1 MLLKS
6 VRSYIQNLLLTSI
19 FIPSISFAEI
29 NTSELL
35 TNLPAGASAS
45 FIAKNLE
52 TNQII
57 TQYQSDVFMLPASTQ
72 KVFTALAAKLVLP
85 NDFRFQT
92 ALLTNEKV
100 ENGIIKGD
108 LIAKFTGDP
117 DFTSGQLYQLI
128 GQLKK
133 QGIEKIEGNLIL
145 DTSVFASH
153 DKAAGWIWNDLTM
166 CFNAPPAAVNV
177 DNNCFM
183 PI

>member
-19 FIPSISFAEI
+19 LIPSISFAEI

-92 ALLTNEKV
+92 R
-100 ENGIIKGD
+100 
-108 LIAKFTGDP
+108 LI
-117 DFTSGQLYQLI
+117 
-128 GQLKK
+128 
-133 QGIEKIEGNLIL
+133 
-145 DTSVFASH
+145 
-153 DKAAGWIWNDLTM
+153 
-166 CFNAPPAAVNV
+166 
-177 DNNCFM
+177 
-183 PI
+183 